1 MEQEGE
7 LPQTDHAS
15 AFLSQKYLAMAN
27 PVEII
32 LSSSLIT
39 MQKMGWCFWHVCTC
53 RRFQKYNGCWVL
65 PLRMTPQTHSSHMYC
80 TKFCHSRSN
89 GTSTITEIRCKNVT
103 LINKDRSATDDF
115 LLLIHSNHWPNLYH
129 LLNKRKFWS
138 KITNFSHTHV
148 FNATPP
154 TKGVPFGIL

>member
-39 MQKMGWCFWHVCTC
+39 MQKMG
-53 RRFQKYNGCWVL
+53 
-65 PLRMTPQTHSSHMYC
+65 
-80 TKFCHSRSN
+80 
-89 GTSTITEIRCKNVT
+89 
-103 LINKDRSATDDF
+103 
-115 LLLIHSNHWPNLYH
+115 
-129 LLNKRKFWS
+129 
-138 KITNFSHTHV
+138 
-148 FNATPP
+148 
-154 TKGVPFGIL
+154 